1 MADESIRTDASTI
14 RRGKDDDLS
23 AGDAPPESSLIKSA
37 EIQEIAEARTVIRG
51 SSRAHADE
59 SAWNKLDRTPA
70 SVANVLLGKRLNH
83 FLLEDFIGGGGM
95 GAVFRA
101 HDEQLD
107 RTVAIKVI
115 PFVGDDPDLK
125 RRFRNEA
132 QSAAKLDH
140 PRIAKVFDVG
150 TYDDW
155 HYIVFEYIQGTNIR
169 DLVHRE
175 GVMSADQAVFYTCQL
190 ADAIQH
196 ASDRGIVHRD
206 IKPSNVLIG
215 DGQTI
220 KLVDMGLARSDNFE
234 LSEDMTASGVTLGT
248 FDYISPEQANDPR
261 DADLRSDIY
270 SLGCTLYFMLTGQP
284 PYPGGTMLQKLI
296 NHGKTPP
303 PDVRQLRSEVSGD
316 LAAVLQKM
324 LAKRP
329 EDRYQT
335 AMDLIADLQEVA
347 RREGYERVQTL
358 GPVTVNN
365 SGPLVQL
372 IEQHAPWL
380 VAFALLM
387 ITAAWLY
394 VASDLARDD
403 FAIVVPQRNSVV
415 NLSVQRLP
423 DVSTE
428 NGALS
433 PETANGRPRAA
444 VNGSAD
450 SVPPSSKGAA
460 TIAPSGSSRDPSA
473 AAVASERSPSD
484 PPRMRDL
491 PVPEELGG
499 PAASS
504 TTMKETL
511 DPTTTVAAVDRPA
524 SERPAAERPLSNST
538 ANSTKSTAAAGISVP
553 STANPRAIR
562 VSLSISGL
570 VSDEYD
576 AEDYAYVSSLAQA
589 IKLSSELGVD
599 RIEIAEPMI
608 RSAPIKIDRDGL
620 VISSSVGGSIVVFDS
635 SDLPSIHPVELFDIG
650 SNRIDLE
657 DLHLVWSVPVSSMG
671 GGCLLSLQDNRLV
684 RLTDCSL
691 TIKNPVRHPDVYAID
706 VTTHAD
712 AVRFQAIGRTPLLAD
727 SSQSSATGFEN
738 ADTSSDAVSGTV
750 TSGPLP
756 LVSIEMYNVCIRGE
770 MTMLHM
776 DVAAELQMRWENGL
790 LAVTGRMID
799 TAGAVRQPPPSARPI
814 QLLLDQVIAMA
825 PRGLV
830 RMRLTA
836 TGPYPLPV
844 DRDARNC
851 VFIVNPDI
859 AAVEVSGLDPLEN
872 DPSLLILRGE
882 ANAYDTQPDL
892 SDPMLRL
899 VDSQGNQE
907 VVRMVDLKT
916 EPPQW
921 AEERSPRWAVDWASG
936 NLKTQPASSLMPGD
950 FRQYGSV
957 ISGFDERSLTIMT
970 PADLVELD
978 EEN

>member
-14 RRGKDDDLS
+14 RRGNDEESSS
-23 AGDAPPESSLIKSA
+23 ADAPPESSLIKSA

-59 SAWNKLDRTPA
+59 SGWNKLDRTPA

-284 PYPGGTMLQKLI
+284 PYPGGTMLQKLL

-303 PDVRQLRSEVSGD
+303 PDVRQLRSEVSSD
-316 LAAVLQKM
+316 LSAVIQKM

-329 EDRYQT
+329 QDRYQNAT
-335 AMDLIADLQEVA
+335 DLIADLQEVA
-347 RREGYERVQTL
+347 RREGYERVQAL

-365 SGPLVQL
+365 GGPLIQL

-380 VAFALLM
+380 VAFSLLL

-403 FAIVVPQRNSVV
+403 FSIVVPERNSVV
-415 NLSVQRLP
+415 SLSVERSSDGLQGSGLSIP
-423 DVSTE
+423 
-428 NGALS
+428 GAV
-433 PETANGRPRAA
+433 PREQGPALRSGSDNA
-444 VNGSAD
+444 TPASQGSAA
-450 SVPPSSKGAA
+450 SKAA
-460 TIAPSGSSRDPSA
+460 SGGRDASTN
-473 AAVASERSPSD
+473 AVAVERLPSD
-484 PPRMRDL
+484 PPRMQDL

-499 PAASS
+499 PTVSGVL
-504 TTMKETL
+504 TTDTL
-511 DPTTTVAAVDRPA
+511 SPTTDGPVADRSSVPRPA
-524 SERPAAERPLSNST
+524 SSDDAVSVAT
-538 ANSTKSTAAAGISVP
+538 MSVP
-553 STANPRAIR
+553 KSANPRAIR
-562 VSLSISGL
+562 VSFTQSGL
-570 VSDEYD
+570 VTDEYE
-576 AEDYAYVSSLAQA
+576 AEDYVYVSSLAKA
-589 IKLSSELGVD
+589 IELSDELGVD

-620 VISSSVGGSIVVFDS
+620 VISSSVGGSIVEFDS
-635 SDLPSIHPVELFDIG
+635 SDLPSLSPVELFDIG

-657 DLHLVWSVPVSSMG
+657 DLHLLWSVPVSSMG

-691 TIKNPVRHPDVYAID
+691 TIKNPVRHPDVYAFC
-706 VTTHAD
+706 VTTHAE
-712 AVRFQAIGRTPLLAD
+712 AFGFQVLPGTPLVGAATLPSGNSLSNSNSSSNPNTLA
-727 SSQSSATGFEN
+727 SAT
-738 ADTSSDAVSGTV
+738 

-770 MTMLHM
+770 MSMLRM
-776 DVAAELQMRWENGL
+776 DVVAELQMRWENGL
-790 LAVTGRMID
+790 LAVTGRMIE

-830 RMRLTA
+830 RMRLNA
-836 TGPYPLPV
+836 IGPHPLPI

-851 VFIVNPDI
+851 VFTVSPDI
-859 AAVEVSGLDPLEN
+859 AAVEVSGLDTLGN
-872 DPSLLILRGE
+872 DPPLLVLRGE

-899 VDSQGNQE
+899 VDSQGNQD
-907 VVRMVDLKT
+907 VVRMVDLKNQSPT
-916 EPPQW
+916 W
-921 AEERSPRWAVDWASG
+921 AEERSPRWAVDWASE
-936 NLKTQPASSLMPGD
+936 NLNSVPASRLMPAD
-950 FRQYGSV
+950 FRQYGAV
-957 ISGFDERSLTIMT
+957 ISGFDERSLTIMN
-970 PADLVELD
+970 PAELVESS
-978 EEN
+978 EENRD